1 MTCWEIILK
10 MLNIWIYFPKS
21 RITLSVVLVRIGTLL
36 LDRPPTL
43 RFILELVESER
54 LVLVTS
60 PSSLWW
66 LPCPL
71 SICSCFILTR
81 TFLFSSICSLSSS
94 DSEASSVPS
103 SPSWRPLVFSIGFS
117 SLSSDMKAALTS
129 NAPLFFAL
137 DNEASLSVDPLDM
150 RDDDEEDFWWCDEDD
165 LLVAVLSV
173 PSNCCSLLMLL
184 LSSNV
189 FSRLRSLL
197 LWPFPVPL
205 VCCLRLVDFEFF
217 LLLVLFSFRNLYS
230 FVLNSILLNVK
241 HLFYFILINLK
252 TYYWWIFSLSS
263 NLSINNKIL

>member
-60 PSSLWW
+60 PSSLW

-71 SICSCFILTR
+71 IICSCFILTR

-94 DSEASSVPS
+94 DPEASSVPS
-103 SPSWRPLVFSIGFS
+103 SPSWRPLDFSIGFS
-117 SLSSDMKAALTS
+117 SLSRDMKAGLTS
-129 NAPLFFAL
+129 NAPLFLAL
-137 DNEASLSVDPLDM
+137 DNEASLSVDPLDI
-150 RDDDEEDFWWCDEDD
+150 RDDEDEDFWWCDEDD

-184 LSSNV
+184 LSSNG
-189 FSRLRSLL
+189 FNRLRSLL

-230 FVLNSILLNVK
+230 FVLNNTFVK
-241 HLFYFILINLK
+241 HLFYFMLLNLK
-252 TYYWWIFSLSS
+252 AYYCLIF
-263 NLSINNKIL
+263 